1 MCNLKCYSYF
11 KWMKFV
17 WQFSYLFLSVWQVC
31 ALSTSW
37 WKQRFWSTILRL
49 HHILDAHLE
58 AAHDANLLLH
68 HFPLEHGDWLTVKI
82 RMDPC
87 VHQILTRPSKRHS
100 RNRDSSD
107 LPFYLPFLLPFS
119 FFLNSTKRSEIFKPA
134 HLVPTSGTT
143 FRAI

>member
-1 MCNLKCYSYF
+1 MLQLLWMNEICVTVFVSFSCGMESMCTFNKVLETEILVHNSKIASHTWCTFRSCTRC
-11 KWMKFV
+11 K
-17 WQFSYLFLSVWQVC
+17 SSVSPLPTC
-31 ALSTSW
+31 T
-37 WKQRFWSTILRL
+37 
-49 HHILDAHLE
+49 
-58 AAHDANLLLH
+58 
-68 HFPLEHGDWLTVKI
+68 PLEHGDWLTVKI

-87 VHQILTRPSKRHS
+87 VHQILTRPSKWHS

-143 FRAI
+143 FRAT